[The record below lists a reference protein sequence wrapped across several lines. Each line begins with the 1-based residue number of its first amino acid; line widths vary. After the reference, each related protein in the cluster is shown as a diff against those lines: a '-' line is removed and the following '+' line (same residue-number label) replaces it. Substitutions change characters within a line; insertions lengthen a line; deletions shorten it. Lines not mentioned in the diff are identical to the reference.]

1 MKWIRFPSKSR
12 ITPAGHIVPR
22 GSGDDE
28 SIARLGLG
36 NGFTLV
42 ELLVV
47 IAIIATLIGLLLP
60 AVQSTRESARR
71 LQCQNNQKQIVLALL
86 GYHSAKKHLPS
97 RNLGPGVTNRGRY
110 SAWVYLCPFLEEQSL
125 YEAIMAG
132 LEQTPNLQVYSNTFP
147 PFHSQI
153 KTLLCP
159 SDQSGSWTNT
169 NGRLNGNSNYRFCV
183 GDTILDANLSSDPR
197 GIMGNGTKVKLGQ
210 VTDGT
215 SKTAAVSERM
225 VLTVA
230 RDSRQD
236 LAFGV
241 TNLRQPINCL
251 ARAAGNQILDDN
263 VSSMKNP
270 GNWVGRRWTDGTAY
284 YATFQ
289 TVLPPNSPAC
299 QEGTHESQAGL
310 FPPSSGHV
318 GGVAVGFLD
327 GSLKFISETIDTGNL
342 AAGEVVSGPSP
353 YGIWGALGTKDG
365 QESTGGL

>member
-12 ITPAGHIVPR
+12 ITPAAHIVPR
-22 GSGDDE
+22 GSVDDE
-28 SIARLGLG
+28 SVARLGLG

-153 KTLLCP
+153 KALLCP

-169 NGRLNGNSNYRFCV
+169 NGRLNGNSNYRFCI
-183 GDTILDANLSSDPR
+183 GDTIRDANLSSDPR

-225 VLTVA
+225 VLTMS

-263 VSSMKNP
+263 VSSMKNL